1 MARPRA
7 RCRAPPNPQPKPVGT
22 LQPSGQRRPTRTRTA
37 TLDLETGIAPTNLAG
52 IAATATIFAAVAP
65 AAEDP
70 SHRNRP
76 ASTPPL
82 GGASLL
88 TVLSFV
94 SFNCGSFFARENL
107 SQGEENIS
115 RGVAAH
121 TPHEPDVIL
130 LQETW
135 LTRRSPPPVLY
146 GYRVFRRDRGGGVR
160 GGGVIIFVKANLHV
174 KEIPVPAWLQNTTTE
189 CVAVEISRIGLP
201 SLKVYNVY
209 HPPPKSSHT
218 NLDMEPFPMDDTVII
233 AGDLNTHHPDWSH
246 GAINA
251 GGRNLKD
258 WLVEVSAM
266 VCNNPAVHTMLPRPG
281 IRDSSPDVVITS
293 RTPGLVL
300 NWRRLDS
307 WKSDHYPIAFEVPR
321 GYRQPRAPRPKWFSW
336 KRADWEEMMIRL
348 EAESAALLANR
359 PATNTQFAKRIA
371 SCFRRAIHDFVP
383 KHTQGRRAYKAWW
396 TPELTILEREKA
408 TAFAELQAE
417 PDSPDKI
424 CAHLEKLSQFSEAAT
439 RAKTSHW
446 DKIAVRINRC
456 TGVALLFRQVR
467 MLDGRGGQHQS
478 IPPLWNGKAFCVD
491 AKGKAEL
498 FGRHLEAVCGGASAV
513 PSHRW
518 APKKRPSDDDI
529 GCGPIS
535 EDELDRALK
544 DLDPKTSLD
553 PDGICSEFLSRL
565 DGEAKRLVLELL
577 NISWD
582 EGFVPDSWRDAHV
595 IPAAKPGRDH
605 SLPEGYRPISLTS
618 VTSKLM
624 EVIVKNR
631 LVFLTENDS
640 VTQVLPFC
648 TRQGGFRRQRGTE
661 EQLYSIVT
669 TIDCAGPT
677 FRRVCLLSFDLAN
690 AFDTVDHA
698 LLLDAMQSK
707 GVPPKFLVWLE
718 SFLRNRKAAFKVDGA
733 TGEKFHLKHGVPQG
747 TVLGPVL
754 FLYHIDDLGTSL
766 EALNK
771 RIVADSESRSWINF
785 SLFADD
791 DGVVVSSPSHFQ
803 LEKYTQEVVDVVE
816 EWTFKAKMHLSKLK
830 TEGVLFR
837 DPGAPEPYPVTTRFN
852 ATAVDVLVPD
862 DYVIALKSRSTWK
875 FLEPD
880 EHSPW
885 HQHHGKL
892 IVSVDEKNGGDKDAT
907 KNRLVTIR
915 VADALRW
922 VDKTKLLGLV
932 IDSELTFVPHMQRV
946 VDKFSLK
953 MNFLRHLSGKSFG
966 CNSCTLRTLYLTYV
980 LPTYT
985 YALSVYGPYLLR
997 STSPLVTTLERL
1009 HRRAQVILLGCRKNT
1024 SDFSAQQESG
1034 ILPLRA
1040 IANLRVAALRERMR
1054 LRSTLWQNDLAM
1066 NTTLRRSY
1074 DALCEKAGTV
1084 ECKREAFVFNPF
1096 APWTPSPKV
1105 TIVATLPGKKGDS
1118 AAEKRRIVESRLNR
1132 LEPPDCSAWIDGSV
1146 LDGAPPPQPPPSI
1159 ADRWD
1164 ERHRPWLKRYADKTA
1179 WGGAGLYFEFEPSI
1193 TPSLRDVADLK
1204 TATGNRHTTSRSC
1217 PVGKHVHSYR
1227 AEQVALYSALVFLR
1241 QHLAPTSRPLHIL
1254 VLSDSQSFLKTLSAG
1269 PHSQVEPLAIECWT
1283 ILSEME
1289 ARGYDVTLHFVY
1301 GHCGLEGNDAAD
1313 VLAKAA
1319 ALGYRRAAGASSSD
1333 HPEPFP
1339 LTVAGAVC
1347 RYRTYLRLNSSEAG
1361 AKEAFER
1368 ADGHGN
1374 LSPFARIVH
1383 GRPIPRRRHLTPRA
1397 EREVRQLRTGHHRL
1411 IMTLYA
1417 TDWRSFSEAELQSH
1431 FLPCPVCGVRS
1442 TSPLLHLFV
1451 HCRDLITAP
1460 LRAAMRHDITR
1471 RIKKDPGG
1479 PIESLWYYLF
1489 VHPEHALFYLQ
1500 RAGALPPFQVLV
1512 ESDKD
1517 EAPPNHEYGLVPI
1530 M

>member
-1 MARPRA
+1 MRMYVRACVGRNITTGFRGAKKLPLFTKGAYLETYEVSFGVPKSSLDSVLASTFATGIYLSVSEEARQEYTEIMLGDSASLSEAIQWHETLGHRSRGVVQCRGDYGIRVVKADGDKVIGLMFPDGKVEVGYFLVEGVPSRTVADTLAQKLSSAGWPVVPLFQKRRGALTADWVVKSEKHPAVDSYVRNGVTLRFRHTPRPPLEQAKLKGGEPPAAHSPEAPDTTAYPDPLSDSLVKRPRA
-7 RCRAPPNPQPKPVGT
+7 YFDLMYGDRAANAWRK
-22 LQPSGQRRPTRTRTA
+22 
-37 TLDLETGIAPTNLAG
+37 
-52 IAATATIFAAVAP
+52 
-65 AAEDP
+65 AAEAAGAPDEDI
-70 SHRNRP
+70 NE
-76 ASTPPL
+76 TPL
-82 GGASLL
+82 EG
-88 TVLSFV
+88 
-94 SFNCGSFFARENL
+94 
-107 SQGEENIS
+107 
-115 RGVAAH
+115 
-121 TPHEPDVIL
+121 
-130 LQETW
+130 
-135 LTRRSPPPVLY
+135 
-146 GYRVFRRDRGGGVR
+146 
-160 GGGVIIFVKANLHV
+160 
-174 KEIPVPAWLQNTTTE
+174 E

-266 VCNNPAVHTMLPRPG
+266 VCNNPAVHTMLPRP
-281 IRDSSPDVVITS
+281 
-293 RTPGLVL
+293 
-300 NWRRLDS
+300 
-307 WKSDHYPIAFEVPR
+307 
-321 GYRQPRAPRPKWFSW
+321 
-336 KRADWEEMMIRL
+336 
-348 EAESAALLANR
+348 
-359 PATNTQFAKRIA
+359 
-371 SCFRRAIHDFVP
+371 
-383 KHTQGRRAYKAWW
+383 
-396 TPELTILEREKA
+396 
-408 TAFAELQAE
+408 
-417 PDSPDKI
+417 
-424 CAHLEKLSQFSEAAT
+424 
-439 RAKTSHW
+439 
-446 DKIAVRINRC
+446 
-456 TGVALLFRQVR
+456 
-467 MLDGRGGQHQS
+467 
-478 IPPLWNGKAFCVD
+478 
-491 AKGKAEL
+491 
-498 FGRHLEAVCGGASAV
+498 V